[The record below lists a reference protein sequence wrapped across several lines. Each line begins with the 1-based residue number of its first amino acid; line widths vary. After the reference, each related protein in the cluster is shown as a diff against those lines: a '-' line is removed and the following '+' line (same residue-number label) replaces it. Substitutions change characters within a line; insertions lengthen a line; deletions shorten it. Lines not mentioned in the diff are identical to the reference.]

1 MTDNDVKQ
9 IILDVSGL
17 GDPVDALDA
26 TASLSSLGFSDTM
39 CSDLAEQLSTYINGQ
54 KPGAS
59 VNNDDISSDL
69 TVQQVIDLVK
79 QKI

>member
-17 GDPVDALDA
+17 GGSIADMDPSD
-26 TASLSSLGFSDTM
+26 SLSSLGFSDTM
-39 CSDLAEQLSTYINGQ
+39 CSDLAEQLNTYVSGHN
-54 KPGAS
+54 PGAS

-69 TVQQVIDLVK
+69 TVQQVITLVK